1 MTQVI
6 FYSSITDKGLAL
18 LALVQRALAK
28 KNLVTVTVQ
37 NKAQAQTFAKVL
49 WEHDKTSFLPN
60 VHIDAQ
66 IAKQTPVV
74 FDWQQ
79 NELCHDDILI
89 NLSQKQLT
97 VFSRFRQLIELVGM
111 DDLDKE
117 QARQR
122 FRFYRD
128 RGYQIKHFEEK
139 DLLH

>member
-6 FYSSITDKGLAL
+6 FYSSITEKSHAL

-28 KNLVTVTVQ
+28 KNLVTVSVESE
-37 NKAQAQTFAKVL
+37 AQAETFAKVL
-49 WEHDKTSFLPN
+49 WEHEKTSFLPN
-60 VHIDAQ
+60 AQVDAHL
-66 IAKQTPVV
+66 AKQTPIV

-79 NELCHDDILI
+79 NQLCHDDILI

-97 VFSRFRQLIELVGM
+97 VFSRFRQLIELVGT
-111 DDLDKE
+111 DELDKE
-117 QARQR
+117 QARER

>member
-6 FYSSITDKGLAL
+6 FYSSITDKRLAL

-28 KNLVTVTVQ
+28 KNVVTVTVDNETQ
-37 NKAQAQTFAKVL
+37 VQEFAKVL
-49 WEHDKTSFLPN
+49 WEHQKTSFLPN
-60 VHIDAQ
+60 VQADAHL
-66 IAKQTPVV
+66 AKQTPVV

-79 NELCHDDILI
+79 NQLCHDDILI

-97 VFSRFRQLIELVGM
+97 IFSRFRQLIELVGM
-111 DDLDKE
+111 DDLDKQ
-117 QARQR
+117 QARER

>member
-6 FYSSITDKGLAL
+6 FYSSISNKGLAL
-18 LALVQRALAK
+18 LKLVQKALAK
-28 KNLVTVTVQ
+28 KNLVTVTVE
-37 NKAQAQTFAKVL
+37 NEAKAQMFAKVL
-49 WEHDKTSFLPN
+49 WEYDKTSFLPN
-60 VHIDAQ
+60 VQLDNHL
-66 IAKQTPVV
+66 AKQTPVV

-97 VFSRFRQLIELVGM
+97 VFSRFRQLIELVGT
-111 DDLDKE
+111 DELDKQ
-117 QARQR
+117 QARER

-128 RGYQIKHFEEK
+128 RGYQINHFEEK